1 MDATHDAS
9 ELWTLV
15 FPLLY
20 INPVAS
26 CCPSMVEDTN
36 VKFTAPLAM
45 DMVHMVVSFPLES
58 QRFWAPKKCETSRRS
73 VSNTFDSLRC
83 VLFASLQPRRSW
95 EVLRGWNHLLT
106 SDRNAMKRYP
116 RMKAFFGPWFDL
128 YWYYFHDRKN
138 DVTRW
143 DVRLESA
150 QLYFT
155 KMWRHGDPTHGTV
168 GGCGPQNFRSLDRFL
183 FFVLPCWMYFS
194 HTNHMFST
202 EVQAPTRAAFLCHS
216 TCAQNQGVVL
226 GSYIAYNSLVF

>member
-26 CCPSMVEDTN
+26 CCPSIVEDTH

-45 DMVHMVVSFPLES
+45 DMVHMVVSFLLKS
-58 QRFWAPKKCETSRRS
+58 QRFWAPKKCKTSRRS

-83 VLFASLQPRRSW
+83 VLFASLQPRRSG
-95 EVLRGWNHLLT
+95 EVLRGWNHLPI

-116 RMKAFFGPWFDL
+116 GMKAFFGPWFDL

-150 QLYFT
+150 QLHFT
-155 KMWRHGDPTHGTV
+155 KMWRHGDPTPGLLAVVDHKTSEALTGF
-168 GGCGPQNFRSLDRFL
+168 C
-183 FFVLPCWMYFS
+183 
-194 HTNHMFST
+194 
-202 EVQAPTRAAFLCHS
+202 FLC
-216 TCAQNQGVVL
+216 
-226 GSYIAYNSLVF
+226 SLVGYKSYV